1 MHECP
6 PPAAALDAWLEA
18 HETVHK
24 KYGHLLL
31 EQVGPITPGDLRPY
45 FESAHSDARKYFH
58 SEMGIDLHPDADGPN
73 GHVVYPNELPTVAKL
88 GLFGEVMAG
97 LVTERYQDLFIGGR
111 SWTIPVFLFRYH
123 TDAETYLFT
132 LVRDGTKARQIFG
145 RHGTDFMALQL
156 DDKQNVI
163 ELLLGEAKWRK
174 TFTDSVYKSVIE
186 GVWKELNARR
196 AIPHGVRQLR
206 NLLAQE
212 APDKYGAAI
221 LSLDRALLLSSGHDL
236 PWTNLVLLVGGRG
249 KTREVMECLADWK
262 ASPPEYTAK
271 HDLQVVEVALQDGEN
286 LIKELYES
294 LWTEEDDDDL

>member
-1 MHECP
+1 
-6 PPAAALDAWLEA
+6 
-18 HETVHK
+18 
-24 KYGHLLL
+24 
-31 EQVGPITPGDLRPY
+31 
-45 FESAHSDARKYFH
+45 
-58 SEMGIDLHPDADGPN
+58 
-73 GHVVYPNELPTVAKL
+73 
-88 GLFGEVMAG
+88 
-97 LVTERYQDLFIGGR
+97 
-111 SWTIPVFLFRYH
+111 
-123 TDAETYLFT
+123 LFT